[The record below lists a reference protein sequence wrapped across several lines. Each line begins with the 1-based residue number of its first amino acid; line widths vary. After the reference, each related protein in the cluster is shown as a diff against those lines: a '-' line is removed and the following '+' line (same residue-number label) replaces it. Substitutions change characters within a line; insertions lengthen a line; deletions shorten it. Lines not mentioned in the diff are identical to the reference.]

1 MKTVVLKFG
10 GTSVATPEQREIAM
24 LRLREERERGFSPVA
39 VVSAMGR
46 APEPYATDTL
56 LALAGGRSGTHNADV
71 AAACGELLSAAVFA
85 SALEAQGI
93 AAFALSGAQ
102 AGIFTNENHGEAK
115 ILRVEPGRVREIL
128 DGGAIPVVA
137 GFQGVSERG
146 NVTTLGRGGSDLTA
160 IALGH
165 ALDAERV
172 DIYTDVS
179 GAMTADP
186 RRIAGAHT
194 IDRASL
200 EEMTELAE
208 HGAKVMHHKAAD
220 FARRTNTPYA
230 IKGLQSGEGTI
241 VDEDVEHDRP
251 VTGVTASGRVT
262 WIRVIRGDIEDRQRR
277 MHVELQ
283 MFQRIADAGISID
296 QVTINQA
303 GVMFVVEGDR
313 GTEIRQLLGD
323 LNLAVRVREGCSK
336 LSVVGAAMR
345 YTPGVIHRIVQA
357 LSVVNVEI
365 IHCTDSNITVSVL
378 VPSQDAHRAE
388 QAVHDEFH
396 LENSVVTIDFPNV
409 GQKMVMLKYAP
420 LEKV

>member
-1 MKTVVLKFG
+1 MKPVVLKFG
-10 GTSVATPEQREIAM
+10 GTSVATDELRDVAIA
-24 LRLREERERGFSPVA
+24 RLREELERGYAPVA

-56 LALAGGRSGTHNADV
+56 LALVNGRGGTRNGDV
-71 AAACGELLSAAVFA
+71 LLSCAELISAAVFA
-85 SALEAQGI
+85 DTLQEHGLPAI
-93 AAFALSGAQ
+93 ALSGAQ
-102 AGIFTNENHGEAK
+102 AGIITTAAHGDAK
-115 ILRVEPGRVREIL
+115 IVRVEAGRVREVL
-128 DGGAIPVVA
+128 ESGAIPVVA
-137 GFQGVSERG
+137 GFQGITEDG
-146 NVTTLGRGGSDLTA
+146 DITTLGRGGSDLTA

-179 GAMTADP
+179 GAMTGDP

-194 IDRASL
+194 IQRASL

-220 FARRTNTPYA
+220 LARRTNTPYA
-230 IKGLQSGEGTI
+230 IKGLRTGEGTI
-241 VDEDVEHDRP
+241 VDEDIEHEKP

-262 WIRVIRGDIEDRQRR
+262 WIRVIRGDIEDQKRR
-277 MHVELQ
+277 MAVELQ

-313 GTEIRQLLGD
+313 GSEIRQLLGD

-345 YTPGVIHRIVQA
+345 YTPGVIHQIVQA
-357 LSVVNVEI
+357 LSGANVEI
-365 IHCTDSNITVSVL
+365 IHCTDSNITVSIL
-378 VPSQDAHRAE
+378 VPSADAHRAE
-388 QAVHDEFH
+388 QAVHDKFH
-396 LENSVVTIDFPNV
+396 LEEALCHPEVSKDPEPVE
-409 GQKMVMLKYAP
+409 GSRK
-420 LEKV
+420 

>member
-1 MKTVVLKFG
+1 MNTPVVLKFG
-10 GTSVATPEQREIAM
+10 GTSVATPELRAIAIRRLQEEI
-24 LRLREERERGFSPVA
+24 ERGYAPLA

-56 LALAGGRSGTHNADV
+56 LSLIGARGGTRNSDV
-71 AAACGELLSAAVFA
+71 LLSCAELISAAVFA
-85 SALEAQGI
+85 DTLQEHGLSAI
-93 AAFALSGAQ
+93 ALSGAQ
-102 AGIFTNENHGEAK
+102 AGIITTGAHGDAK
-115 ILRVEPGRVREIL
+115 IVRVEPGRVREIL
-128 DGGAIPVVA
+128 ESGAIPIVA
-137 GFQGVSERG
+137 GFQGVTEEG
-146 NVTTLGRGGSDLTA
+146 DVTTLGRGGSDLTA

-194 IDRASL
+194 IERASL

-230 IKGLQSGEGTI
+230 IKGLRTGEGTL
-241 VDEDVEHDRP
+241 VDENFEHEKP

-262 WIRVIRGDIEDRQRR
+262 WIRVIRGDIEDQKRR
-277 MHVELQ
+277 MAVELQ

-313 GTEIRQLLGD
+313 GSEIRALLGD
-323 LNLAVRVREGCSK
+323 LNLAVRVREACSK

-345 YTPGVIHRIVQA
+345 YTPGVINGIVQA
-357 LSVVNVEI
+357 LSEVNVEI
-365 IHCTDSNITVSVL
+365 IHCTDSNITVSIL
-378 VPSQDAHRAE
+378 VPAEDAHRAE
-388 QAVHDEFH
+388 QAVHDKFH
-396 LENSVVTIDFPNV
+396 LEQTHEVNV
-409 GQKMVMLKYAP
+409 
-420 LEKV
+420 

>member
-1 MKTVVLKFG
+1 MTKPVVLKFG
-10 GTSVATPEQREIAM
+10 GTSVATPELRDLAI
-24 LRLREERERGFSPVA
+24 LRLREEIDRGFAPVA

-56 LALAGGRSGTHNADV
+56 LSLVGGRSGTRNSDV
-71 AAACGELLSAAVFA
+71 LLACAELISAALFA
-85 SALEAQGI
+85 DTLEERGMRAL
-93 AAFALSGAQ
+93 ALSGAQ
-102 AGIFTNENHGEAK
+102 AGIITGGKHGDAK
-115 ILRVEPGRVREIL
+115 IVRVEAGRVREIL
-128 DGGAIPVVA
+128 EAGAIPVVA
-137 GFQGVSERG
+137 GFQGITEDG
-146 NVTTLGRGGSDLTA
+146 DVTTLGRGGSDLTA

-179 GAMTADP
+179 GAMTGDP

-200 EEMTELAE
+200 EEMTELAQ

-220 FARRTNTPYA
+220 LAQRTNTPYA
-230 IKGLQSGEGTI
+230 IKGLRTGTGTL
-241 VDEDVEHDRP
+241 VDEGIEHQKP

-262 WIRVIRGDIEDRQRR
+262 WIRVIRGDIEDQQRR
-277 MHVELQ
+277 MAVELQ

-313 GTEIRQLLGD
+313 GSEIRQLLGD

-336 LSVVGAAMR
+336 LSVVGAGMR
-345 YTPGVIHRIVQA
+345 YAPGVINGIVQA
-357 LSVVNVEI
+357 LSHANVEI

-378 VPSQDAHRAE
+378 VPSADAHRAE
-388 QAVHDEFH
+388 QAVHDKFH
-396 LENSVVTIDFPNV
+396 LEEARVSV
-409 GQKMVMLKYAP
+409 
-420 LEKV
+420 

>member
-1 MKTVVLKFG
+1 MTKPVVLKFG
-10 GTSVATPEQREIAM
+10 GTSVATPELRDLAI
-24 LRLREERERGFSPVA
+24 LRLREEIERGYAPVA

-56 LALAGGRSGTHNADV
+56 LSLVGGRSGTRNSDV
-71 AAACGELLSAAVFA
+71 LLACAELISAAVFA
-85 SALEAQGI
+85 DTLEERGMQAR
-93 AAFALSGAQ
+93 ALSGAQ
-102 AGIFTNENHGEAK
+102 AGIVTGGTHGDAK
-115 ILRVEPGRVREIL
+115 IVRVEAGRVREIL
-128 DGGAIPVVA
+128 EAGAIPVVA
-137 GFQGVSERG
+137 GFQGITEDG
-146 NVTTLGRGGSDLTA
+146 DVTTLGRGGSDLTA

-179 GAMTADP
+179 GAMTGDP

-200 EEMTELAE
+200 EEMTELAQ

-220 FARRTNTPYA
+220 LAQRTNTPYA
-230 IKGLQSGEGTI
+230 IKGLRTGTGTL
-241 VDEDVEHDRP
+241 VDDSIEHEKP

-262 WIRVIRGDIEDRQRR
+262 WIRVIRGDIEDQQRR
-277 MHVELQ
+277 MAVELQ

-313 GTEIRQLLGD
+313 GGEIRQLLGD

-336 LSVVGAAMR
+336 LSVVGAGMR
-345 YTPGVIHRIVQA
+345 YAPGVINGIVQA
-357 LSVVNVEI
+357 LSAVNVEI

-378 VPSQDAHRAE
+378 VPSADAHRAE
-388 QAVHDEFH
+388 QAVHDKFH
-396 LENSVVTIDFPNV
+396 LEAGVSV
-409 GQKMVMLKYAP
+409 
-420 LEKV
+420 